1 MSGSLFIHFP
11 MKIPAPA
18 RKMIAAIGVFALTAL
33 PGLVLADDHEAEEAG
48 ETAGWTVKTVF
59 GIEISGG
66 TGATPL
72 ADLVNQLLVIL
83 YSLAGLS
90 AVLMIILGAY
100 RYMAAAGNPK
110 DTQEAKETIQSAIIG
125 LVMILTAALIAEL
138 IGGVFGIDFLNVNL

>member
-1 MSGSLFIHFP
+1 MNIS
-11 MKIPAPA
+11 APA
-18 RKMIAAIGVFALTAL
+18 KKTIAAIGVFVLTNLPAPALAST
-33 PGLVLADDHEAEEAG
+33 
-48 ETAGWTVKTVF
+48 GWTVKTVF

-83 YSLAGLS
+83 YSLAGLC

-125 LVMILTAALIAEL
+125 LVMILTAAVIAEL